1 MSQKDT
7 NAKGKGTGSSSGRR
21 STKYRMQ
28 AVDESG
34 KTTGDLT
41 EQAKQVQAIAKAVEP
56 PEGSEGGD
64 SVRGLWK
71 SKVLASYHGSN
82 TAPAPKGE
90 QDIADETHEAMIAII
105 DSVFDIFQ
113 NSAYEFNK
121 IAAGSELELN
131 WVRPFLTKE
140 GAPSWMGSNVEPVTV
155 FTGRMSTRLW
165 TLIMKGTTDV
175 IQTYILPTSKLMT
188 FNISSG
194 TFKPFLV
201 MEPHHDNGSLG
212 WRINSH
218 DISPHLLQPI
228 ARELFNAL
236 IRFAKSEG
244 NEDEEF
250 DLVAIGLVAP
260 KPVEDPQVEI
270 ERQRYY
276 QQAFLE
282 DLKSHLETRR
292 DPRGQDPRD
301 AQPERSGPPPTEFN
315 QPLPDHIRR
324 ELEVLK
330 DSAPTPSIAPSAVPS
345 GGLTSSGATW
355 KTVAETSEEKLDP
368 NISRK
373 LQMMAEEATN
383 NSMPSPG
390 PNPFAQLPHKSVVA
404 SQLLQPTHPQPQPQQ
419 QQQPQQAQ
427 PPGQPQS
434 VPMPMRQAQP
444 TQQQSMPAAPQMN
457 QAPHPT
463 PSIPPGLPPGPPPS
477 ADQLAQA
484 MAAAQN
490 AANASRPAQPMNLPA
505 ALAQLIASLDR
516 EMEVVAKAGADA
528 FALRD
533 LGRAD
538 AALKFSSRLSE
549 YRQMSQELLDYY
561 RRKR

>member
-7 NAKGKGTGSSSGRR
+7 NPKGKGSGSPSGKR

-41 EQAKQVQAIAKAVEP
+41 EQVKQVQAVVKANEQRQGN
-56 PEGSEGGD
+56 EEEGD

-71 SKVLASYHGSN
+71 SKVLASYHGSQ
-82 TAPAPKGE
+82 TAPAAKGD
-90 QDIADETHEAMIAII
+90 QDIVEEIHEAMIAII

-121 IAAGSELELN
+121 IATGSELELN

-165 TLIMKGTTDV
+165 TLIMKGTTDT

-201 MEPHHDNGSLG
+201 MEPYHDNGNLG
-212 WRINSH
+212 WRIDDH
-218 DISPHLLQPI
+218 EISPQLLQPI

-244 NEDEEF
+244 REDEEF

-276 QQAFLE
+276 QQAFLD

-292 DPRGQDPRD
+292 DVRGQDPRE
-301 AQPERSGPPPTEFN
+301 ANVERNGPPPTEFN

-330 DSAPTPSIAPSAVPS
+330 DSAPTPSVAPSAVP
-345 GGLTSSGATW
+345 GGGFQSSGSAW
-355 KTVAETSEEKLDP
+355 KTVAENADEKLDA

-373 LQMMAEEATN
+373 LQMMAEEAT
-383 NSMPSPG
+383 SGAGGVPSPG
-390 PNPFAQLPHKSVVA
+390 PNPFAQLPQKTVVA
-404 SQLLQPTHPQPQPQQ
+404 SQLLQQTNPPPPPPQAPSAQPVQQGVPLPPRQPQQ
-419 QQQPQQAQ
+419 GVSSTIPPMSQAQRVPAPQQA
-427 PPGQPQS
+427 
-434 VPMPMRQAQP
+434 A
-444 TQQQSMPAAPQMN
+444 
-457 QAPHPT
+457 
-463 PSIPPGLPPGPPPS
+463 PPPS

-490 AANASRPAQPMNLPA
+490 AANAARPAQPMNLPA
-505 ALAQLIASLDR
+505 ALSQLIASLDR